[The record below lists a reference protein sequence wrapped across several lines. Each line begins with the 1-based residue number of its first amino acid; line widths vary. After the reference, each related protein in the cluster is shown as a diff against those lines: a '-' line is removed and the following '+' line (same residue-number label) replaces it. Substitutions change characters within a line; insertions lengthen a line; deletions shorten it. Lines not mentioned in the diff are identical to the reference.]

1 MTDLRT
7 KLTDKY
13 LLLPLDISGNISC
26 DLEELEIAISKRIQ
40 SELRYIISDSISCT
54 VSLTMEH
61 MGPYNPTTNPYIA
74 IIDVF
79 RGFAKTNIQFF
90 YETTCPQTEDDTLCF
105 IPAVISHEYQ
115 PPYTDIFDATVLLAC
130 LSFSGSTATDPSTLL
145 PLNPDSKDTSIEEV
159 ILRSLSMKSI
169 KIGIR

>member
-1 MTDLRT
+1 MTDLQA

-26 DLEELEIAISKRIQ
+26 DLEELEIAISKRVQ
-40 SELRYIISDSISCT
+40 SELRDIIADSISCT
-54 VSLTMEH
+54 ISLTMEH

-105 IPAVISHEYQ
+105 IPAVIAHEYR
-115 PPYTDIFDATVLLAC
+115 PPYTDIFDATALLAC
-130 LSFSGSTATDPSTLL
+130 LNFSGCTVTDSSSLL
-145 PLNPDSKDTSIEEV
+145 PLNPDSKDISIENV
-159 ILRSLSMKSI
+159 ILKSLSMKPI